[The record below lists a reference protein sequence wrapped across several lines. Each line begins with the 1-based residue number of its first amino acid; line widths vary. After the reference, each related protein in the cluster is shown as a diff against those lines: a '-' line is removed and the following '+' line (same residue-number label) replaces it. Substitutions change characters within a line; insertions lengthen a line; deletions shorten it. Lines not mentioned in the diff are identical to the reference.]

1 MTRRQFISGS
11 LASAVLLW
19 GGAFAEAF
27 AGFRVEKTVSDIP
40 YGPIPALTP
49 VGMSLKDGLMLK
61 NGKPYFWIGLGDG
74 PAATQQ
80 GPCGMWLTW
89 LQDVDAL
96 TLDHGMGTRITEDP
110 DGTAVVSSSVST
122 SIQTWRREAV
132 RLGLMTDFFH
142 SWSMT
147 SSRSRDVVKMT
158 ERHPDLKE
166 VVHNYGHYMG
176 CDAGYPE
183 GVDIL
188 VNRRAALGD
197 YLRADP
203 GTAYMELCR
212 EPGPEPGNRRAY
224 EGFRAYAKRKYGTI
238 GEASRIWRIPYAS
251 WDDVVPPHLDRQRWK
266 FRGAIEVYLRRLFL
280 KREYPEIYWD
290 WIGWMQQDLA
300 KSVRD
305 EIAAL
310 HARIPGVPFTI
321 DVRGHTSRHDSYA
334 AFVPEAID
342 PSEDLFSIHN
352 TSHPFCYGG
361 RPYDPA
367 TVTDTSTFP
376 FLGMNYFRVN
386 TKGAIMNSEDIISVA
401 RTPTTDKEMMKA
413 NCLGQLVS
421 GPWKFKE
428 DPSGRGERG
437 AYVKPDY
444 DDSSWDDI
452 TVPGTWDSDPRHQ
465 GYGGVAWYRK
475 AFTVPGA
482 FRADHEDGSRIFQLL
497 GRGVAQEG
505 AVWLNGVKL
514 GDVRGWSK
522 PYSFDVGGHLKY
534 GAKNVLVWRV
544 DGRGKSEN
552 GLRFESYILAA
563 DMLSKPEPFNERQF
577 RHLVFSQLFEG
588 LSGVMVWHWHD
599 DALRAYQPKL
609 HAQAQTVAE
618 AALPYLRYRRGKV
631 AYLYSYRNQPGL
643 PAAHENT
650 HVGYLDFACA
660 SEFLG
665 HKPDVFGEARFCEEV
680 TPARYPL
687 LLVPYARF
695 VEDETYAHFKKYVEA
710 GGTAVV
716 TDDSLVRTYS
726 RYAETDIRAYA
737 GQVPSVTRRG
747 KGRIVYVPGHPF
759 MDELFPVLAP
769 YMPEPEV
776 KIASATKGERPLI
789 ERLFVGSES
798 RRTLYLCNWGGLDHA
813 LSVALPDG
821 CGDWQVTSV
830 VGTFARGTD
839 GTLSVTVPSG
849 DVAIAILDKP
859 GCERVKT
866 RLVSPLRQ
874 RKFDELRA
882 MLGRFVKPEES
893 DVLFLRNSS
902 GRGGFRMGAELLPEY
917 VRAAEALGLK
927 CAQSDPKTWTAETL
941 RGRKLVVL
949 VESNSN
955 AFFKD
960 GAKKPFWDMIDAYV
974 KEGGAVMAVSAQ
986 SGTANVDG
994 LILRNSG
1001 RFGVCVPWGTPMVR
1015 AAGRSAFGDPF
1026 QFHAEGRAESPL
1038 AAEVGKVLVG
1048 ITRTMSVPKRSK
1060 RDPKPTLA
1068 CVPAVTAPADAE
1080 SGAGGM
1086 VAATVENGAGR
1097 MAFFTDA
1104 LLFQPFRIEHD
1115 DNANLLVNTIGW
1127 LTERP
1132 VDAALRAKFRANL
1145 FLTEKDLVS
1154 IEQEDGW

>member
-1 MTRRQFISGS
+1 MKPQMI
-11 LASAVLLW
+11 LA
-19 GGAFAEAF
+19 AFAALTLEGL
-27 AGFRVEKTVSDIP
+27 AGYRIETFKPDIP
-40 YGPIPALTP
+40 YGPVPALTS

-61 NGKPYFWIGLGDG
+61 NGKPYFWVGTGDG

-80 GPCGMWLTW
+80 GPCGLWLTW
-89 LQDVDAL
+89 LQGSDAV
-96 TLDHGMGTRITEDP
+96 TLDHGMRTRISEDP
-110 DGTAVVSSSVST
+110 DGTAVVASST
-122 SIQTWRREAV
+122 DIGIQTWRREAV
-132 RLGLMTDFFH
+132 RLGLLTDFFH

-147 SSRSRDVVKMT
+147 SGRNKETKDRL

-166 VVHNYGHYMG
+166 VVHDYGHYMG

-188 VNRRAALGD
+188 VNRRAAAGE
-197 YLRADP
+197 YIRRDP

-212 EPGPEPGNRRAY
+212 EPGPSPANRRAY
-224 EGFRAYAKRKYGTI
+224 EGFRDYAKRKYGTI
-238 GEASRIWRIPYAS
+238 AEASRVWRIPYGS
-251 WDDVVPPHLDRQRWK
+251 WDEVVPPHLDGARWK
-266 FRGAIEVYLRRLFL
+266 FNGTIAVYLRRLML

-310 HARIPGVPFTI
+310 RARLPGVPFTI

-352 TSHPFCYGG
+352 TSHPFFYDG

-376 FLGMNYFRVN
+376 FLGMNYFRTN
-386 TKGAIMNSEDIISVA
+386 TKGAIINSEDIISVA
-401 RTPTTDKEMMKA
+401 RTPASNADMMKA
-413 NCLGQLVS
+413 NCLGRLVAEK
-421 GPWKFKE
+421 WKFKE

-437 AYVKPDY
+437 AYAGPDY

-452 TVPGTWDSDPRHQ
+452 SVPGTWDSDPRHQ

-475 AFTVPGA
+475 TFTVPGS
-482 FRADHEDGSRIFQLL
+482 FRADHEDGSRIFRLF

-505 AVWLNGVKL
+505 TVWLNGAKL

-522 PYSFDVGGHLKY
+522 QYSFDVGNHLRY
-534 GAKNVLVWRV
+534 GGKNVLVWRV
-544 DGRGKSEN
+544 NGHGKSEN

-563 DMLSKPEPFNERQF
+563 DMLSKPQPFNERQF

-588 LSGVMVWHWHD
+588 LSGVMVWHWHND
-599 DALRAYQPKL
+599 GLRAYQPKL
-609 HAQAQTVAE
+609 HAQVETVAG
-618 AALPYLRYRRGKV
+618 AALPYLRHRRGKV
-631 AYLYSYRNQPGL
+631 AYLYPYRNQPGL
-643 PAAHENT
+643 PAAHEDT

-665 HKPDVFGEARFCEEV
+665 HKPDVFGEALFRKEV
-680 TPARYPL
+680 TAARYPL

-695 VEDETYAHFKKYVEA
+695 VEDETYAHFKRYVEE

-716 TDDSLVRTYS
+716 TDDSLARTYS
-726 RYAETDIRAYA
+726 RYAGTDIRTYA
-737 GQVPSVTRRG
+737 GQASPVTKRG
-747 KGRIVYVPGHPF
+747 KGRIVYIPGRPN
-759 MDELFPVLAP
+759 MDALFPMLAP

-776 KIASATKGERPLI
+776 RIASATKGERPLI
-789 ERLFVGSES
+789 ERLFVGSDT

-813 LSVALPDG
+813 LSVSLPDG

-830 VGTFARGTD
+830 VGTFARGA
-839 GTLSVTVPSG
+839 GGKLSVTVPSG
-849 DVAIAILDKP
+849 DVAIAILDRP
-859 GCERVKT
+859 GCERVAVK
-866 RLVSPLRQ
+866 RVSPVRQ
-874 RKFDELRA
+874 RKFDELQA

-955 AFFKD
+955 AFFKYD
-960 GAKKPFWDMIDAYV
+960 GKKAFWDMIEEYV
-974 KEGGAVMAVSAQ
+974 KSGGSVLAVSAQ

-994 LILRNSG
+994 LVLRNAS
-1001 RFGVCVPWGTPMVR
+1001 RFGVLVPWGSPFAKVG
-1015 AAGRSAFGDPF
+1015 AAQAVFGDPY
-1026 QFHAEGRAESPL
+1026 QFHADARTESPIV
-1038 AAEVGKVLVG
+1038 AEVGRVLTGV
-1048 ITRTMSVPKRSK
+1048 TRTMSVPKYSRK
-1060 RDPKPTLA
+1060 NPKPA
-1068 CVPAVTAPADAE
+1068 FGCVPAVTVPADAE
-1080 SGAGGM
+1080 TCAGGM
-1086 VAATVENGAGR
+1086 VAATVEIGAGR

-1104 LLFQPFRIEHD
+1104 LMFQPFRIEHD
-1115 DNANLLVNTIGW
+1115 DNANLLVNTVGW
-1127 LTERP
+1127 LARRP
-1132 VDAALRAKFRANL
+1132 VDSALRAKFRANL
-1145 FLTEKDLVS
+1145 LLTEKDLKTIVR
-1154 IEQEDGW
+1154 E